1 MRKKYPHVH
10 NDKISKYSCV
20 SSFMGIT
27 FFRSFSFLTERKGIN
42 GAKQVLGPKKKQTP
56 KCNTPQKNPAITK
69 KIAALHKI
77 F

>member
-1 MRKKYPHVH
+1 
-10 NDKISKYSCV
+10 
-20 SSFMGIT
+20 MGIT

-42 GAKQVLGPKKKQTP
+42 GAKQVIGPKKKQTP
-56 KCNTPQKNPAITK
+56 KCNTPQKKQQLK

>member
-1 MRKKYPHVH
+1 
-10 NDKISKYSCV
+10 
-20 SSFMGIT
+20 MGIT

-56 KCNTPQKNPAITK
+56 KCNTPQKKPAITK

>member
-1 MRKKYPHVH
+1 MQIIIKSV
-10 NDKISKYSCV
+10 NIVV
-20 SSFMGIT
+20 SQVLWGSPSLDHLGL
-27 FFRSFSFLTERKGIN
+27 LTQRKGIN

-56 KCNTPQKNPAITK
+56 KCNTPQKKPAITK